1 MTDRLRFY
9 TKTALAAAIL
19 SLLAPFAIPLGVIPL
34 SFASLAI
41 SILAGLLGPGVGFL
55 AVLIYLAI
63 GAVGVPVYSG
73 FTAGF
78 GVLFGPSVG
87 FFVGYIVLSL
97 VAGFACRGKTAH
109 RPWRT
114 LPLLLLGELLLV
126 SLGAVGYALMLK
138 ISLAKAMLVAFLPFL
153 LPAILKAAFASY
165 LIGRLRA
172 SKLSRIL

>member
-9 TKTALAAAIL
+9 TKAALAAAII

-55 AVLIYLAI
+55 AVVIYLAI

-78 GVLFGPSVG
+78 GILFGPSVG
-87 FFVGYIVLSL
+87 FFVGYLVLSL
-97 VAGFACRGKTAH
+97 VAGFSVKCARSASL
-109 RPWRT
+109 RRYLP
-114 LPLLLLGELLLV
+114 PLLVGELLLV
-126 SLGAVGYALMLK
+126 SLGAVGYALVLQ

-153 LPAILKAAFASY
+153 LPAILKAVAASY
-165 LIGRLRA
+165 LLLRLRA
-172 SKLSRIL
+172 SRFMRLL